1 MPGLCLDSASH
12 VMKVDMSGRIG
23 DWRCWVGDVGRWPVE
38 SALETNR
45 VVKEA
50 VVKTRTSIAKTKTWP
65 VEA

>member
-12 VMKVDMSGRIG
+12 VMKVDVSGRIG

-50 VVKTRTSIAKTKTWP
+50 VV
-65 VEA
+65 